1 MTSDVTMSKP
11 NMTEGSM
18 GEPPVK
24 KRSTWPT
31 VLGIIGC
38 ILASLGILSSTCS
51 FFIPALLKTVTEQM
65 PPEQQAQMMSEMP
78 AGPFLYVTI
87 FVSLILSLLLLIGSI
102 TLLKRKET
110 CRSLLNGYAVAS
122 IVWFICSLV
131 WQATVVHPEMKA
143 KRAELVE
150 AAQQQQ
156 QQQQDDQKTS
166 EAQGASYAMEASE
179 QMQDV
184 SFYGGQACTGVLT
197 IGWCALILV
206 FMNGGRY
213 RDEIESWVD

>member
-1 MTSDVTMSKP
+1 MTSDVTMSNP
-11 NMTEGSM
+11 NMSEAPM

-24 KRSTWPT
+24 KRSSWPT

-38 ILASLGILSSTCS
+38 ILASLGVLSSTCA
-51 FFIPALLKTVTEQM
+51 FFLPSIMKSLVEQL

-78 AGPFLYVTI
+78 VGPFLYVSS
-87 FVSLILSLLLLIGSI
+87 FVGLVLALVLLIGSI
-102 TLLKRKET
+102 KLLKRKEA

-131 WQATVVHPEMKA
+131 WQATVLHPEMKA
-143 KRAELVE
+143 KRAELME
-150 AAQQQQ
+150 AAL
-156 QQQQDDQKTS
+156 QQDDQETS
-166 EAQGASYAMEASE
+166 EGQDNSYAMDASE
-179 QMQDV
+179 QMEDV
-184 SFYGGQACTGVLT
+184 SFYAGQACTGVLT

-206 FMNGGRY
+206 FMNAGRY

>member
-1 MTSDVTMSKP
+1 MTSDVTMSNP
-11 NMTEGSM
+11 NMSEASM

-24 KRSTWPT
+24 KRSSWPT

-51 FFIPALLKTVTEQM
+51 FFIPALLKSVSEQM

-78 AGPFLYVTI
+78 TGAFLYATI

-102 TLLKRKET
+102 KLLKRKET
-110 CRSLLNGYAVAS
+110 CRTVLNGYAVAS

-156 QQQQDDQKTS
+156 DDQETS
-166 EAQGASYAMEASE
+166 EAQGDSYAMEASE